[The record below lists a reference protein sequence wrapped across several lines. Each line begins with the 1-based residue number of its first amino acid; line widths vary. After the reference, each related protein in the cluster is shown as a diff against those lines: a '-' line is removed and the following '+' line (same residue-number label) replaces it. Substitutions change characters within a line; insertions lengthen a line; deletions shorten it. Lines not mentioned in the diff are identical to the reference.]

1 MKGFRLLLAVPLVL
15 ALSSCSDVFLKD
27 TPYQVM
33 LEPAQLGYEVDDQ
46 GKITVVGNNAYVQV
60 APGAPGGYLVGYE
73 YVVVDDSGNEFL
85 PGSSLGSGSLAVE
98 VPPGKEEVNGQ
109 LVYTPKR
116 SEAFRF
122 GMDGAVAAA
131 HLSQNAPLNWRYRV
145 TWRVV
150 TSNGDR
156 VAWIQEYQIK
166 YPLKP

>member
-1 MKGFRLLLAVPLVL
+1 LAVPLAL
-15 ALSSCSDVFLKD
+15 ALSSCSDVFLKKE

-46 GKITVVGNNAYVQV
+46 GKITVVGNTAYVQV
-60 APGAPGGYLVGYE
+60 DAGAPGGYLVGYE

-98 VPPGKEEVNGQ
+98 VPPGREEVNGQ
-109 LVYTPKR
+109 LVYVPKR
-116 SEAFRF
+116 SEVFRF
-122 GMDGAVAAA
+122 SMDGEVAKA
-131 HLSQNAPLNWRYRV
+131 HLSQSQGAPLNWRYKV

-150 TSNGDR
+150 TSNGGR
-156 VAWIQEYQIK
+156 VVWTQEYQIK